1 MWWATSPVQ
10 PRPFFPLLPG
20 PAKSVK
26 TLTFSAKAQPSSHQP
41 SPTSKHQ
48 QQQGEGRRAKQFSG
62 FDVLWAMQRATA
74 EKNKVSGG
82 GGGKKN
88 NKTRKG
94 FVSGGIQREENSVEY
109 SNVKP
114 LCIKNDWDVRLDE
127 LEKRL
132 QELSDT
138 N

>member
-1 MWWATSPVQ
+1 
-10 PRPFFPLLPG
+10 
-20 PAKSVK
+20 
-26 TLTFSAKAQPSSHQP
+26 
-41 SPTSKHQ
+41 
-48 QQQGEGRRAKQFSG
+48 
-62 FDVLWAMQRATA
+62 MQRATA